1 MGLIK
6 ERMAAGE
13 FTRVIGIGRVMHHNL
28 VQIIGMQ
35 GGFHGVWFDH
45 EHCGFSIEQ
54 LEIGTL
60 AARSQGLDNFVRIA
74 PTDYAL
80 VSKCLEPG
88 GSGIMAAQIVSAEQA
103 EEIVSWTKFRPRGTR
118 GLNVSGYDGRFGTI
132 PAAQYCEQANRDTL
146 VAIQVETTGAVDE
159 CDQIAAI
166 DGVDLLF
173 VGPADLSQSLGV
185 TGDFFNPKCIEAI
198 DRVSAAC
205 RKHGKQWGAV
215 SAGPEH
221 AEMLVE
227 KGCKLLSPSNDSR
240 LITSGLQAVK
250 DQYASFFE

>member
-166 DGVDLLF
+166 DGVDQLF

-185 TGDFFNPKCIEAI
+185 TGDFFHEKCIDAI

-205 RKHGKQWGAV
+205 EKHGKHIGAV
-215 SAGPEH
+215 VVSPEH
-221 AEMLVE
+221 AAMMHE
-227 KGCKLLSPSNDSR
+227 KGVRLISPTSDVKLLHAGIAAIR
-240 LITSGLQAVK
+240 G
-250 DQYASFFE
+250 QYEGFYA